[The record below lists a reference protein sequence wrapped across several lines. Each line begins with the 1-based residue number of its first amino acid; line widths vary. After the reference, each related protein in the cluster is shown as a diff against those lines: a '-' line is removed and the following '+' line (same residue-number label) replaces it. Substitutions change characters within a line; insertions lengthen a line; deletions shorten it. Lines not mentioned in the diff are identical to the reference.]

1 MAEATVSKKTYVLV
15 AAALMVLLGLT
26 WGTHYVPFGGTFH
39 IVAAMVFAL
48 AKMLLIVLFFMHV
61 RYSSRTTIVVASLI
75 LLWMLILFVLTFGDY
90 VTRDWLGPAYTPG
103 QATSVLGHAPAP
115 AEAAE
120 ITPASWN
127 RRSSVMARA
136 NER

>member
-15 AAALMVLLGLT
+15 AAALMVLLGVT
-26 WGTHYVPFGGTFH
+26 WGTHYLPAGGTFH
-39 IVAAMVFAL
+39 MAAAMVFAL

-90 VTRDWLGPAYTPG
+90 LTRDWLGTAYTPG
-103 QATSVLGHAPAP
+103 QGAPVQVDERMLAANEDAPAP
-115 AEAAE
+115 AAG
-120 ITPASWN
+120 PS
-127 RRSSVMARA
+127 
-136 NER
+136 ERLAGALDAG